1 MSGSGLGNAV
11 TLRDGRQVQIR
22 EVQPGDGQALLAFYR
37 AMPEEDRLF
46 LRDDVTRP
54 EWLERFLRRLD
65 LGELTCFIA
74 LHEGE
79 VVGETSLYRAR
90 HGWTRHVGEVRM
102 ATAPGFRR
110 VGLGTAL
117 VRALTRR
124 AISDGVDK
132 LVSHVVENQI
142 SALRTLE
149 RLGFFHEATL
159 RNHVTDIRGFKR
171 DLLVFANDV
180 SHIWGAMEALVS
192 DYPPQGE

>member
-1 MSGSGLGNAV
+1 MSGSDHGNVV
-11 TLRDGRQVQIR
+11 TLKDGRRVVIR
-22 EVQPGDGQALLAFYR
+22 ELEAADGEAILSFYR
-37 AMPEEDRLF
+37 AMPDEDRLF

-54 EWLERFLRRLD
+54 EWLERFLRRRD
-65 LGELTCFIA
+65 LGELTSLIA
-74 LHEGE
+74 MHDNA

-102 ATAPGFRR
+102 AVAPEFRR
-110 VGLGTAL
+110 TGLGTAL
-117 VRALTRR
+117 VRSMTRR

-132 LVSHVVENQI
+132 LVANVVENQVP
-142 SALRTLE
+142 ALRTLE
-149 RLGFFHEATL
+149 KLGFFHEATL